1 MEELKD
7 SLKKKRKK
15 GVYSVL
21 KEVDRFVGP
30 KMEELLDSKVED
42 RFKDIV
48 RYQAATG
55 GKKLRSSLLLLGSLC
70 CGGSAEEAVYP
81 AAGIEI
87 LHNNTLMTD
96 DIIDHSFWRRRKYTA
111 WKKYGAS
118 ITQCLTFIYSASAF
132 QSVHYSRSP
141 KALSDRFA
149 YASKIVLQG
158 EIKDILMEQVGR
170 EEEKYVQKNRY
181 SRVSLKDYLEMV
193 SQKTASLIE
202 VAAECGGL
210 CAKATDAQLKALRQ
224 YGYNL
229 GVSFQIRDD
238 ILDFYGDEAK
248 FGKRIGQDLY
258 ERKLGN
264 ILLIYALEELGE
276 KEGKG
281 LLDVFKKKN
290 ITDGDVNKALTLI
303 KSTRAKEKA
312 TELATQY
319 NDQGLESLKNLPKN
333 EYSGILKDFLE
344 FVSVREV

>member
-1 MEELKD
+1 
-7 SLKKKRKK
+7 
-15 GVYSVL
+15 
-21 KEVDRFVGP
+21 
-30 KMEELLDSKVED
+30 
-42 RFKDIV
+42 
-48 RYQAATG
+48 
-55 GKKLRSSLLLLGSLC
+55 
-70 CGGSAEEAVYP
+70 
-81 AAGIEI
+81 
-87 LHNNTLMTD
+87 
-96 DIIDHSFWRRRKYTA
+96 
-111 WKKYGAS
+111 
-118 ITQCLTFIYSASAF
+118 
-132 QSVHYSRSP
+132 
-141 KALSDRFA
+141 
-149 YASKIVLQG
+149 
-158 EIKDILMEQVGR
+158 
-170 EEEKYVQKNRY
+170 
-181 SRVSLKDYLEMV
+181 
-193 SQKTASLIE
+193 